1 MMNDDGLRRRQPIRP
16 ESTAVTAVL
25 SGGGVVHLKEEILVG
40 TLLMEASHSRKIHW
54 VVLRCGLILITA
66 TRFCAAQIPSR
77 RTYLA
82 IRADS

>member
-1 MMNDDGLRRRQPIRP
+1 MITDDGLRRRQPIRP
-16 ESTAVTAVL
+16 ESTAVAGVL
-25 SGGGVVHLKEEILVG
+25 SGGEAVHLKEEILIG
-40 TLLMEASHSRKIHW
+40 TPLMETSHSHKIHW